1 MRMSSMSKSPND
13 VALSCTIYHAENID
27 LYSNVTIEERNYCIV
42 FWVEPGKE
50 CFTHIEKGLLDPVW
64 KQSFRVP
71 IERPSDY
78 RFLNIE
84 VIRFN
89 SSAAR
94 PGTSNGIA
102 AVGRAKIPLPEKISL
117 KKQGRFGLV
126 KLEGAEVKGEG
137 HVSLSMEL
145 KNIHP
150 SVYG

>member
-1 MRMSSMSKSPND
+1 MSRMSNLPND
-13 VALSCTIYHAENID
+13 VALNCTIYHAENID
-27 LYSNVTIEERNYCIV
+27 LHSNVTIEDRNYYIV

-64 KQSFRVP
+64 KQSFHIP

-78 RFLNIE
+78 KFLNIE
-84 VIRFN
+84 VIRIN

-94 PGTSNGIA
+94 PGTSNGTV
-102 AVGRAKIPLPEKISL
+102 AVGRAKIPLPEQVL
-117 KKQGRFGLV
+117 VKKRGRFGLV
-126 KLEGAEVKGEG
+126 KLEGMEVKGEG